1 MRCCSLGEVRLFRR
15 VHRLSS
21 TGNTLTAHRTPHT
34 LLRLAAW
41 PDALAPRALD
51 SSCCLWQVRATRD
64 VIHFGWTWRRAT
76 RYIGVLD
83 LVTVYLAN
91 LLMPHCY
98 PLIDFGSYGSRT
110 LVSRLASLSEA
121 HMTYSKHKQRD
132 TNSLASSG
140 FWTGTRTRARKRLQS
155 CSSTLD
161 TLACHH

>member
-1 MRCCSLGEVRLFRR
+1 MAWLEVPRKR
-15 VHRLSS
+15 SS
-21 TGNTLTAHRTPHT
+21 TSAKYASAGDLAITDGRFAGARRIT
-34 LLRLAAW
+34 RLA
-41 PDALAPRALD
+41 DMN
-51 SSCCLWQVRATRD
+51 
-64 VIHFGWTWRRAT
+64 T